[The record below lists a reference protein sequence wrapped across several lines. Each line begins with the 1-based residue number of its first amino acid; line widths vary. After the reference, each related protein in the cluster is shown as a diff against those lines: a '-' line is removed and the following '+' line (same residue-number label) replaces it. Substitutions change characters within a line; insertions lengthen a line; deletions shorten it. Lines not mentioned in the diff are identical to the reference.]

1 MQPCQPQYIR
11 SMVLTVTNLQVS
23 SHSLPT
29 TYSVTSL
36 SVSVSHSHVQ
46 SHQPRQ
52 LLCEVYGNQR
62 PASYTIIL
70 LFNVFSIS
78 GTEKIG
84 RNSLK
89 PSIAKCF
96 NPSLLIKIVK
106 SLNKIVMSLNKIE
119 QLSDFSCI
127 TSKQSIHPKIN
138 SYPNIIQAK
147 PKINQC

>member
-1 MQPCQPQYIR
+1 MQLCQPQYIR

-29 TYSVTSL
+29 TYSMTSL

-96 NPSLLIKIVK
+96 NPSLLIKIV
-106 SLNKIVMSLNKIE
+106 MSLNKIE

>member
-1 MQPCQPQYIR
+1 MQLCQPQYIR

-96 NPSLLIKIVK
+96 NPSLLIKIV
-106 SLNKIVMSLNKIE
+106 MSLNKIE

-147 PKINQC
+147 TKINQC